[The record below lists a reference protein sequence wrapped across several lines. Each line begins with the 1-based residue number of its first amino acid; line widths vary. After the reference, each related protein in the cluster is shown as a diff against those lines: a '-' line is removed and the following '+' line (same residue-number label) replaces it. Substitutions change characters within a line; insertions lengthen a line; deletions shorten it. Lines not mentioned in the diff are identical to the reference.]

1 MKNSVRIM
9 AAVFLVLLFGLSWKN
24 HQLTK
29 DALREGIAK
38 DGGLRSVVESV
49 QTAYQGSD
57 FYKKNDFINISGGFA
72 RVMGRQVVN
81 KTVRLGNGHL
91 NPQNDAVPDWE
102 QKAELVTEL
111 HDWLEA
117 QDIPMLYVQ
126 MPYKVDLQEE
136 LLPVGL
142 ENGVNE
148 ANTQLVNRLREAS
161 VQVLDLREYLSAD
174 GAQVT
179 ENFYVTDHHW
189 TPVAA
194 FRGFQYIAEAV
205 QELFTEKEVLGWEV
219 LDENQWEL
227 HAKENGFLGSRGR
240 RVGQWYV
247 GMDDLLWL
255 EPKFE
260 TSMSTAVPVY
270 QRFDSGS
277 YVDAVIQEEY
287 LGDVSGIVVDGKPGT
302 YFNTNQF
309 CVYIGGDY
317 PQVVHRNADAPV
329 DMRVLI
335 IKDSFM
341 LPCQTFLAT
350 LFTHV
355 ETLDVRYAEDP
366 RIAESIIKSDPD
378 LVIYAQSVGKP
389 VDNYAESF
397 SELGN
402 MQQVFQGDLQLQIP
416 EGSTEGYRMAL
427 DGRAGTFYEC
437 AYEAAVGMAENC
449 GLYFA
454 LVDRASGRVLDA
466 CIADPVRASR
476 EVQRLR
482 IPIGFEGEVDLMIYP
497 DMPMYER
504 GGSVLL
510 KNLSIKK
517 S

>member
-24 HQLTK
+24 RQLTR
-29 DALREGIAK
+29 DALGDGFARNEGLK
-38 DGGLRSVVESV
+38 SVVESV
-49 QTAYQGSD
+49 QTAYQSSD

-81 KTVRLGNGHL
+81 KTVRLENGYL

-102 QKAELVTEL
+102 QKAALVTEL
-111 HDWLEA
+111 RDWLET

-126 MPYKVDLQEE
+126 MPYKVDLAEE
-136 LLPVGL
+136 LLPVGI
-142 ENGVNE
+142 EDKVNA
-148 ANTQLVNRLREAS
+148 ANTQLVTRLREAS
-161 VQVLDLREYLSAD
+161 VNVLDLREYLSAD

-194 FRGFQYIAEAV
+194 FQGFRYIAEAV
-205 QELFTEKEVLGWEV
+205 QELFPEKSVLGWDV
-219 LDENQWEL
+219 LDESQWTL
-227 HAKENGFLGSRGR
+227 HVKEDGFLGSRGR

-255 EPKFE
+255 EPRFE
-260 TSMSTAVPVY
+260 TSMSTAVPIY

-277 YVDAVIQEEY
+277 YTDAVIQEEY

-317 PQVVHRNADAPV
+317 PQVIHRNAEAPV

-355 ETLDVRYAEDP
+355 ETLDVRYAENP
-366 RIAESIIKSDPD
+366 RIAESVIKSDPD
-378 LVIYAQSVGKP
+378 LVIYAQSVGKL

-402 MQQVFQGDLQLQIP
+402 IQQVFLGDLQLQIP

-427 DGRAGTFYEC
+427 DGGAGTFYEC
-437 AYEAAVGMAENC
+437 AYDAAVGMAEHC

-454 LVDRASGRVLDA
+454 LVDRESGRVLDTY
-466 CIADPVRASR
+466 ITDPVRDA
-476 EVQRLR
+476 EETVRLR
-482 IPIGFEGEVDLMIYP
+482 IPVGFAGDADLLIYP
-497 DMPMYER
+497 DMPMSGN

-510 KNLSIKK
+510 ENLSIKK
-517 S
+517 T